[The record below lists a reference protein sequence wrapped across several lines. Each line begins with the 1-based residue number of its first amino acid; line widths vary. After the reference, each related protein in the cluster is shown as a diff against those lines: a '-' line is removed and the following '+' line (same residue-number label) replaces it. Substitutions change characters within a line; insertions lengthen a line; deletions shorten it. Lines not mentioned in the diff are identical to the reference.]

1 MGREAGAERQG
12 THVSEPLKLALIGCG
27 RISSRHLDVI
37 AALPEVRL
45 AGVCDVRRDR
55 ADAAAAKSGAPS
67 FHDHLEMLRALK
79 PDIVTVATES
89 GAHARVAIDAAPFTR
104 HVIVEKPMA
113 LTLESADRMIE
124 ACEHA
129 GAGLHVVQQN
139 RFNRPVALLRRALL
153 AGRFGK
159 LVMGTV
165 RVRWCRT
172 QAYYDQDAWRGT
184 WKDDGGVFTN
194 QASHHVD
201 LLQWMLGPVESVQAY
216 CATRLVDIE
225 TEDTGVAI
233 FRFASG
239 ALGIVEATTATRPK
253 DLEGSLSILGEKGS
267 VVIGGF
273 AVNRIDTWSF
283 AEPGPEDELVA
294 ESSTNPPTV
303 YGFGHHEFY
312 RDVLASIA
320 AGRRPMLDGVEGRK
334 SLELITALYEA
345 AFTGREV
352 RLRYRPANVPL
363 GRE

>member
-1 MGREAGAERQG
+1 MS
-12 THVSEPLKLALIGCG
+12 TPLSVALIGCG
-27 RISSRHLDVI
+27 RISSRHVEVVKV
-37 AALPEVRL
+37 LPSLRL
-45 AGVCDVRRDR
+45 VGVCDAVRAR
-55 ADAAAAKSGAPS
+55 ADAVAARAGVPASY
-67 FHDHLEMLRALK
+67 DHVEMLRALR

-89 GAHARVAIDAAPFTR
+89 GNHAQVVIDAAPFTK

-113 LTLESADRMIE
+113 LTLDSADRMIE

-129 GAGLHVVQQN
+129 GVGLHVVQQN
-139 RFNRPVALLRRALL
+139 RYNRPVVMLRRALQ

-159 LVMGTV
+159 MVLGTV

-172 QAYYDQDAWRGT
+172 QEYYNQDAWRGT

-201 LLQWMLGPVESVQAY
+201 LLQWMMGPVESVQAY

-233 FRFASG
+233 FKFVSG

-273 AVNRIDTWSF
+273 AVNRIETWNF
-283 AEPGPEDELVA
+283 TEPGPGDELIP

-312 RDVLASIA
+312 KDVVDCITTA
-320 AGRRPMLDGVEGRK
+320 RRPMLDGMEGRK

-345 AFTGREV
+345 AFSGREV
-352 RLRYRPANVPL
+352 RLRYVPSNVPL
-363 GRE
+363 GR